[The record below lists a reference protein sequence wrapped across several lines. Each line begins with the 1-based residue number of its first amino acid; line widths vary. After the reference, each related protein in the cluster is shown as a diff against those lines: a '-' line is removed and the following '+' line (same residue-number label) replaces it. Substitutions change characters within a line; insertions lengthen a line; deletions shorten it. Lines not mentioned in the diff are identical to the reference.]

1 MSLNLRC
8 YATGRRKVAIARVW
22 LTNGTGNIKVNN
34 RELGSYFCREVLRMI
49 INQPFEVISAINQY
63 DIKATIVGGGLS
75 GQAGALR
82 HAISRALLKVNDG
95 IFRGD
100 LKKGGFLTR
109 DARMVERKKYGRS
122 GARKRYQY
130 SKR

>member
-1 MSLNLRC
+1 MSKVQF
-8 YATGRRKVAIARVW
+8 YATGRRKVATARVW
-22 LTNGTGNIKVNN
+22 LKPGSGVMTINGRSID
-34 RELGSYFCREVLRMI
+34 SYFGRKVLQMVLK
-49 INQPFEVISAINQY
+49 QPFEASE
-63 DIKATIVGGGLS
+63 TIDQFDVVCTVSGGGLS
-75 GQAGALR
+75 GQAGAIR
-82 HAISRALLKVNDG
+82 HGISRALLEHDEG
-95 IFRGD
+95 MLRGP